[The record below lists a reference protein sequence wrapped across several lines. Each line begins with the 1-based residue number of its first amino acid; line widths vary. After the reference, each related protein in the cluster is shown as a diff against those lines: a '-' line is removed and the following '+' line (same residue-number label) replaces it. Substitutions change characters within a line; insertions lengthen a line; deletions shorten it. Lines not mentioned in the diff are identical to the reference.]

1 MGSGLITGFLPSPP
15 PSPQSPTCCQL
26 ARTVCGYT
34 LWELNNTVEARYL
47 ELAGET
53 SNSSKYLEFDIT
65 NSKRLMGK
73 IHEKARLE
81 YRGIQNSR
89 GRING
94 VQLYLLRRRVSF
106 LITGRLSM
114 PQRLMIKWN
123 VFSFCYQEEE
133 MWIQQIRL
141 GEHRS

>member
-1 MGSGLITGFLPSPP
+1 
-15 PSPQSPTCCQL
+15 
-26 ARTVCGYT
+26 
-34 LWELNNTVEARYL
+34 
-47 ELAGET
+47 
-53 SNSSKYLEFDIT
+53 
-65 NSKRLMGK
+65 MGK

-94 VQLYLLRRRVSF
+94 VQLYLLRRHVSF